1 MAAPNAITKKTGSRA
16 PDCPRR
22 TCLWSNARPYDLSMN
37 GSVEPPRTG
46 GAATGVAALAPSLVA
61 LAALGRDANVTRA
74 AESAGM
80 SQPTLSRSLARWE
93 TALGTRLFERPGRQ
107 IVLTPEGRRLCIA
120 AAEALSLLSDAA
132 QNAAESKIPSLAL
145 GFQGSFAATIV
156 EEAVSSFR
164 AQHSDVRFLHKQ
176 GPIDE
181 LLDDLSAGQ
190 LDMALVAPR
199 PDAAFG
205 WLRLGR
211 QALVLVVPAR
221 HRLAE
226 RREVHLSELAD
237 EEFISLDQRFHR
249 NTDAL
254 FADADIAPKIVM
266 MADNARTVRDYVGSG
281 FGLAVLPSDTSV
293 NPRVRTIAITSP
305 HAIRE
310 VGLAW
315 NKRRHLS
322 PTAVAFRHHVELL
335 CEQYPGWADLLDG

>member
-1 MAAPNAITKKTGSRA
+1 M
-16 PDCPRR
+16 DE
-22 TCLWSNARPYDLSMN
+22 
-37 GSVEPPRTG
+37 SVERPRTG
-46 GAATGVAALAPSLVA
+46 GAAAGVAALVPSLVA
-61 LAALGRDANVTRA
+61 LAALGRDANITRA

-107 IVLTPEGRRLCIA
+107 IVLTPEGRRLCVA

-132 QNAAESKIPSLAL
+132 ESAADSKIPSLAL
-145 GFQGSFAATIV
+145 GVQGSFGATIA

-164 AQHSDVRFLHKQ
+164 VQHSDMQFLYKQ
-176 GPIDE
+176 GPTDE
-181 LLDDLSAGQ
+181 LLDDLTAGR

-199 PDAAFG
+199 PDADFG
-205 WLRLGR
+205 WLQMGR

-254 FADADIAPKIVM
+254 FADADFAPKVVM

-293 NPRVRTIAITSP
+293 NPRVNTIAITSP

-322 PTAVAFRHHVELL
+322 QTAVAFRHHIELL

>member
-1 MAAPNAITKKTGSRA
+1 MK
-16 PDCPRR
+16 
-22 TCLWSNARPYDLSMN
+22 

-107 IVLTPEGRRLCIA
+107 IVLTPEGRRLCNA

-132 QNAAESKIPSLAL
+132 QNAVESKIPSLAL
-145 GFQGSFAATIV
+145 GFQGSFAATIA
-156 EEAVSSFR
+156 EETVSSFR
-164 AQHSDVRFLHKQ
+164 AQHSDVQFLHKH

-181 LLDDLSAGQ
+181 LLDDLTTGK

-205 WLRLGR
+205 WLHLGR

-237 EEFISLDQRFHR
+237 EEFISLDQR
-249 NTDAL
+249 
-254 FADADIAPKIVM
+254 
-266 MADNARTVRDYVGSG
+266 
-281 FGLAVLPSDTSV
+281 
-293 NPRVRTIAITSP
+293 
-305 HAIRE
+305 
-310 VGLAW
+310 
-315 NKRRHLS
+315 
-322 PTAVAFRHHVELL
+322 
-335 CEQYPGWADLLDG
+335 

>member
-1 MAAPNAITKKTGSRA
+1 M
-16 PDCPRR
+16 DE
-22 TCLWSNARPYDLSMN
+22 
-37 GSVEPPRTG
+37 SVEPPRTG
-46 GAATGVAALAPSLVA
+46 GALTGVAALAPSLVA
-61 LAALGRDANVTRA
+61 LAALGRDANITRA
-74 AESAGM
+74 AECAGM

-93 TALGTRLFERPGRQ
+93 AALGICLFERPGRQ
-107 IVLTPEGRRLCIA
+107 IVLTPEGRRLCAA
-120 AAEALSLLSDAA
+120 AAEALALLSDATES
-132 QNAAESKIPSLAL
+132 AADSRIPSLAL
-145 GFQGSFAATIV
+145 GVQGSFGATIA

-164 AQHSDVRFLHKQ
+164 AQHGDMQFLHKQ
-176 GPIDE
+176 GPTDE
-181 LLDDLSAGQ
+181 LLDDLTAGQ

-199 PDAAFG
+199 PGAEFG
-205 WLRLGR
+205 WLHMGR

-226 RREVHLSELAD
+226 RRELHLSEVAN

-254 FADADIAPKIVM
+254 FAEADLAPKIVM

-293 NPRVRTIAITSP
+293 DPRVRTIAITSP

-322 PTAVAFRHHVELL
+322 STAVAFRHHIELL
-335 CEQYPGWADLLDG
+335 CQQYPGWADLLDG